1 VQPFAKTDEQKLLAE
16 NVGRL
21 MREAN
26 EFESRR
32 RRLGGPSPDRLA
44 LWPALADLGV
54 LAAAFDEAHGGF
66 AGDARTMA
74 VIMSELGTALAVEPF
89 LSNAVVAGRI
99 FQHASDKTAGQKAI
113 DAIIGGRQ
121 LFVLAHNPPDG
132 PFAAPAV
139 TASLDGDTVT
149 LSGVVSTVRHA
160 QLAHQYLV
168 PAKSEANSVD
178 LYVVSRGQA
187 GLGLEGYRL
196 IDAAGGADISFSNA
210 KIPASACL
218 RLDAPTREVIDE
230 AADWGVL
237 GLAAE
242 VAGIATTLNQI
253 TFAYLMTRKQFGTA
267 LGNFQALQHRAADMW
282 IAAQE
287 LVAIV
292 DLAIDAFANTPA
304 ATRAALA
311 SAVKVV
317 ADKAGRRIGNDA
329 VQLHGGMGV
338 SDELIVSHYFRRL
351 AAARGELGTE
361 DMHRLR
367 FRSTQ

>member
-1 VQPFAKTDEQKLLAE
+1 VQTFAKTDEQALLAE
-16 NVGRL
+16 NVSRL

-26 EFESRR
+26 DFESRR
-32 RRLGGPSPDRLA
+32 RRLGAANPDRLA

-54 LAAAFDEAHGGF
+54 LAAAFDEIHGGF

-74 VIMSELGTALAVEPF
+74 VIMSELGTALAVEPY
-89 LSNAVVAGRI
+89 LSNAIVAGRI
-99 FQHASDKTAGQKAI
+99 FQHCSDKTAGQKAI
-113 DAIIGGRQ
+113 DAIVGGQQ
-121 LFVLAHNPPDG
+121 LYVLAHNPANG
-132 PFAAPAV
+132 PFAAPGV
-139 TASLDGDTVT
+139 SASIDGNTVT

-160 QLAHQYLV
+160 ELAHQFLV
-168 PAKSEANSVD
+168 PVVTAANSIN
-178 LYVVSRGQA
+178 LYVVSRGQL

-196 IDAAGGADISFSNA
+196 IDAAGAADLSFSDV
-210 KIPASACL
+210 KIASSAHL
-218 RLDAPTREVIDE
+218 QLDAPARDVIDE
-230 AADWGVL
+230 AADWGIL

-242 VAGIATTLNQI
+242 VAGIVTTLNQI
-253 TFAYLMTRKQFGTA
+253 TFAYLMTRKQFGAA

-287 LVAIV
+287 LVAV
-292 DLAIDAFANTPA
+292 VELAVETFANAPSS
-304 ATRAALA
+304 TRAALA

-317 ADKAGRRIGNDA
+317 ADRAGRRVGNDA

-351 AAARGELGTE
+351 AAARSELGTE
-361 DMHRLR
+361 DTHRLR